1 VGLVL
6 LAIAALS
13 ALGAA
18 GWWGVHEYYA
28 WERRQ
33 RAKELYGPD
42 APPRP
47 PPDTTFVVTTT
58 PLPEETSGVV
68 SDLPRGR
75 GRVQGSRRRG
85 RVRTGFSQSVGAE
98 GTIRW
103 VRGRHSLSFDTDA
116 GLTVTATASVE
127 RGRFRI
133 YLRDPDSEGY
143 RWAEARPGEPLRLS
157 GRLISGLKSYFI
169 YVEAVGYGRAEG
181 VRWTV
186 ES

>member
-1 VGLVL
+1 MGLVL
-6 LAIAALS
+6 LGLVALS

-18 GWWGVHEYYA
+18 GWWGVHEFYA
-28 WERRQ
+28 GERWQ
-33 RAKELYGPD
+33 RAAELSGPD

-47 PPDTTFVVTTT
+47 PPDTTFVVS
-58 PLPEETSGVV
+58 LPELGPTSGVV
-68 SDLPRGR
+68 SELPRGR

-103 VRGRHSLSFDTDA
+103 IRGRHSVSFDTDA

-127 RGRFRI
+127 RGRFRV
-133 YLRDPDSEGY
+133 YLRDPDTEGY

-186 ES
+186 TS

>member
-1 VGLVL
+1 MGLVIVGLL
-6 LAIAALS
+6 GIG

-33 RAKELYGPD
+33 RVAQRYGPD

-58 PLPEETSGVV
+58 PLPEATSGVV
-68 SDLPRGR
+68 SELPRGR

-85 RVRTGFSQSVGAE
+85 RVRTGFSKGVDAE

-103 VRGRHSLSFDTDA
+103 MSGRHSVSFDTDA

-127 RGRFRI
+127 RGRFRV

-186 ES
+186 AS